1 MEPTRS
7 SHPALSY
14 ADGIAART
22 NDFLLLVARV
32 LLVAVLFLFA
42 WSGSPNPGY
51 LSSLGLAHPVWSLV
65 AIAFEFVVAITV
77 VFGIATRY
85 GALLGLLYV
94 FIATA
99 LAHRYWEYPQAQQLA
114 QYTNFTKNL
123 AIFGGLLFVFVWGP
137 GRFSI
142 DRMLSGKRDQTRQ
155 SFDLGQPPD
164 RKQRA
169 GVTRCIAEV
178 HCIAAMMRLQYRNAS
193 VF

>member
-7 SHPALSY
+7 SHPALSH
-14 ADGIAART
+14 ADGIATRMG
-22 NDFLLLVARV
+22 DVLLLLARV

-51 LSSLGLAHPVWSLV
+51 LSSLGLVNSVWSPV
-65 AIAFEFVVAITV
+65 AIAIEFAVAFTV
-77 VFGIATRY
+77 VLGLATRY

-123 AIFGGLLFVFVWGP
+123 AIFGGLLFVFVCGP
-137 GRFSI
+137 GRLSI
-142 DRMLSGKRDQTRQ
+142 DRMLSGK
-155 SFDLGQPPD
+155 G
-164 RKQRA
+164 
-169 GVTRCIAEV
+169 
-178 HCIAAMMRLQYRNAS
+178 
-193 VF
+193 